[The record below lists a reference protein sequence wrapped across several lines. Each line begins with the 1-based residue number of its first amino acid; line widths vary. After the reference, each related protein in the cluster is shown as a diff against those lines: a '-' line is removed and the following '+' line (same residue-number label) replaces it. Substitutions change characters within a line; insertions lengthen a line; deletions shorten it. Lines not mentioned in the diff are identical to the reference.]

1 MKRILTTTLSILAAA
16 AFAAMTPAAAQMHRW
31 DMPNK
36 YAKASGH
43 YYDEIFAEKLR
54 EATGGAIDI
63 TNHYGGALGYKSKD
77 HWKVVEDGAAQI
89 ASTYTGVFA
98 GIDPIFLLVS
108 MPFLARNIDESR
120 ALYEA
125 ARPWYAAAFEKGN
138 QMLVLAVPFPPVGI
152 WARQPVTNLEELGE
166 IRIRTYDKTSTV
178 ALKAAGAN
186 AVQLSWADIIPAL
199 TTGTIDSV
207 LTAGEGGVLS
217 SFYEHMDHFNAIN
230 YVAGTQMF
238 HMNRDVFDSLSPE
251 LQETILEVASATE
264 DEAWEAIKDRVDAS
278 YVRMR
283 DAGVTILA
291 ESDMQDGFL
300 PSLREA
306 STVVFNEWR
315 DKMPAGAADEIM
327 TNFSERLGAMN

>member
-1 MKRILTTTLSILAAA
+1 MNRVFKIVAAVA
-16 AFAAMTPAAAQMHRW
+16 ASVVVAIPASAQNYRW
-31 DMPNK
+31 DMPNE

-43 YYDEIFAEKLR
+43 YYDEIFAQKLR
-54 EATGGAIDI
+54 DATGGAIDI

-89 ASTYTGVFA
+89 ASTYTGVFS
-98 GIDPIFLLVS
+98 GIDPVFLLVS

-125 ARPWYAAAFEKGN
+125 ARPWYEAAFEKGN

-152 WARQPVTNLEELGE
+152 WAKQPVTNLEELGQ
-166 IRIRTYDKTSTV
+166 IKIRTYDKTSTV
-178 ALKAAGAN
+178 SLNEAGAN

-199 TTGTIDSV
+199 TTGTIDAV

-238 HMNRDVFDSLSPE
+238 HINKDSFDSLSPE
-251 LQETILEVASATE
+251 LQETLLRIADEIE
-264 DEAWEAIKDRVDAS
+264 DEAWEAIKERVDNS
-278 YVRMR
+278 YVKMGEQ
-283 DAGVTILA
+283 GVTVVTEDDLA
-291 ESDMQDGFL
+291 EGFL
-300 PSLREA
+300 DALREA
-306 STVVFNEWR
+306 SSVVFNEWR
-315 DKMPAGAADEIM
+315 DKMPNGAADEIM
-327 TNFSERLGAMN
+327 DSFGAKLAAMN

>member
-1 MKRILTTTLSILAAA
+1 MKQILAAIA
-16 AFAAMTPAAAQMHRW
+16 GAAAVLAVAFTPTEAQTYRW
-31 DMPNK
+31 DMPNE

-43 YYDEIFAEKLR
+43 YYDEIFADKLR
-54 EATGGAIDI
+54 EATAGAIDI

-125 ARPWYAAAFEKGN
+125 ARPWYGAAFEKGN
-138 QMLVLAVPFPPVGI
+138 QMLLLAVPFPPVGI
-152 WARQPVTNLEELGE
+152 WAKQPVTNLEELGQ

-178 ALKAAGAN
+178 ALNAAGAN
-186 AVQLSWADIIPAL
+186 AIQLSWADIIPAL
-199 TTGTIDSV
+199 TTGTIDAV

-251 LQETILEVASATE
+251 LQKAVLRIAGEIE
-264 DEAWEAIKDRVDAS
+264 DEAWEAIKDRVDSS
-278 YVRMR
+278 YVKMR
-283 DAGVTILA
+283 DARVTILT
-291 ESDMQDGFL
+291 EDDLQEGFL
-300 PSLREA
+300 DSLREA
-306 STVVFNEWR
+306 SSVVFNEWR
-315 DKMPAGAADEIM
+315 DKMPEGASDDIM
-327 TNFSERLGAMN
+327 ASFSAKLAAMN

>member
-1 MKRILTTTLSILAAA
+1 MNRVLATIVTAA
-16 AFAAMTPAAAQMHRW
+16 TALAVTVGSAAAQTHRW
-31 DMPNK
+31 DMPNE

-43 YYDEIFAEKLR
+43 YYDEIFADKLR
-54 EATGGAIDI
+54 AATDGAIDI
-63 TNHYGGALGYKSKD
+63 TNHYGGALGYKSRD
-77 HWKVVEDGAAQI
+77 HWKVVEDGAAQL

-138 QMLVLAVPFPPVGI
+138 QKLVLAVPFPPVGI
-152 WARQPVTNLEELGE
+152 WAKQPVTNLEELAQ

-178 ALKAAGAN
+178 ALNAAGAN
-186 AVQLSWADIIPAL
+186 AVQLSWSDIIPAL
-199 TTGTIDSV
+199 TTGTIDAV

-217 SFYEHMDHFNAIN
+217 SFYDHMDHFNAIN

-238 HMNRDVFDSLSPE
+238 HINRDIFDGLSPE
-251 LQETILEVASATE
+251 LQETIQQVAMEIE
-264 DEAWEAIKDRVDAS
+264 DEAWEAIKDRVDNS
-278 YVRMR
+278 YVRMGEV
-283 DAGVTILA
+283 GVTVVTEDDLQ
-291 ESDMQDGFL
+291 EGFL
-300 PSLREA
+300 DALREA

-315 DKMPAGAADEIM
+315 DKMPEGAADEIM
-327 TNFSERLGAMN
+327 AAFEARLAAAN

>member
-1 MKRILTTTLSILAAA
+1 MNRVLATIAAA
-16 AFAAMTPAAAQMHRW
+16 AMATVVAFGPATAQTYRW
-31 DMPNK
+31 DMPNE

-43 YYDEIFAEKLR
+43 YYDEIFADKLR
-54 EATGGAIDI
+54 VATDGTIDI
-63 TNHYGGALGYKSKD
+63 TNHYGGALGYKSRD
-77 HWKVVEDGAAQI
+77 HWKVVEDGAAQL

-138 QMLVLAVPFPPVGI
+138 QKLLLAVPFPPVGI
-152 WARQPVTNLEELGE
+152 WSKQPVTDLEELGQ

-178 ALKAAGAN
+178 ALNAAGAN
-186 AVQLSWADIIPAL
+186 AIQLSWADIVPAL
-199 TTGTIDSV
+199 TTGTIDAV

-238 HMNRDVFDSLSPE
+238 HINRDIFDSLSPE
-251 LQETILEVASATE
+251 LQDTVLRVASEIE
-264 DEAWEAIKDRVDAS
+264 DEAWEAIKDRVDRS
-278 YVRMR
+278 YIKMGEV
-283 DAGVTILA
+283 GVTVLTEEDLKA
-291 ESDMQDGFL
+291 GFL
-300 PSLREA
+300 DALREA

-315 DKMPAGAADEIM
+315 DKMPEGAADEIM
-327 TNFSERLGAMN
+327 SSFEAKLAAGN